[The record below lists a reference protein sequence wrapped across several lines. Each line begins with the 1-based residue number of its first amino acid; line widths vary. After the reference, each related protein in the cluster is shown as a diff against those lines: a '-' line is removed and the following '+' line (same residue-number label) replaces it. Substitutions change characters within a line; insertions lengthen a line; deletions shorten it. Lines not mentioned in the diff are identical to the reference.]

1 MRICW
6 DSFRSSIPDGWLR
19 SSSPR
24 RAADASKRPCSPRR
38 SVVQSREETG
48 VRWGVEG
55 DLGIIASQ
63 ATVTA
68 PLTDRAAL
76 FLSGRRSCAGN
87 RCIGAL
93 SPKGEDDLNYRLQD
107 YDATLAWQIDDHNK
121 LIVNSHYGDDPRA
134 YHLQRRVA
142 RRAAAMVCLRLV
154 GRAAQ
159 RTFAHRSATWR
170 THSTIRVSTPV

>member
-1 MRICW
+1 
-6 DSFRSSIPDGWLR
+6 
-19 SSSPR
+19 
-24 RAADASKRPCSPRR
+24 
-38 SVVQSREETG
+38 VQSREETG

-76 FLSGRRSCAGN
+76 FLSGRRSYTGWL
-87 RCIGAL
+87 IGAL

-121 LIVNSHYGDDPRA
+121 LIVNSHYGDDETRIVECVL
-134 YHLQRRVA
+134 HVRR
-142 RRAAAMVCLRLV
+142 
-154 GRAAQ
+154 GRKFAAQ
-159 RTFAHRSATWR
+159 RGRR
-170 THSTIRVSTPV
+170 DGGIPL